1 MPLAESVR
9 VKLPAEPLRQPLI
22 VWPDPLEV
30 SVVWVVVVVVV
41 LLLGLVDCDPEVLGL
56 LDWSVLGLLE
66 LGLLDWSVLLGL
78 LELGLVELDPEL
90 LG

>member
-41 LLLGLVDCDPEVLGL
+41 LLLGLVDCDPEL
-56 LDWSVLGLLE
+56 